1 MDELQAHLQQLSDEY
16 TKLQQDLDAAVQSRQ
31 KLESQRQENE
41 SVKKEFDR
49 LKEGETIYK
58 LVGPVLLKQ
67 EKFEAEGTV
76 KGRLEFIGKE
86 IDRVEDNIKDIQKK
100 IESKRAELIQ
110 VQAAAQ
116 QAAQGGAPGGKGKEV
131 AT

>member
-1 MDELQAHLQQLSDEY
+1 ME
-16 TKLQQDLDAAVQSRQ
+16 KLQQELEKLSTEYQKLEQDLSAAVQSRQ
-31 KLESQRQENE
+31 KLDSQRQENE
-41 SVKKEFDR
+41 SVKKEFEN
-49 LKEGETIYK
+49 LKDGETIYK

-86 IDRVEDNIKDIQKK
+86 IDRAEDNIKDIQKK

-110 VQAAAQ
+110 LQAAAQ
-116 QAAQGGAPGGKGKEV
+116 AVAQGV
-131 AT
+131 AGEQDKKVAA

>member
-1 MDELQAHLQQLSDEY
+1 
-16 TKLQQDLDAAVQSRQ
+16 
-31 KLESQRQENE
+31 
-41 SVKKEFDR
+41 
-49 LKEGETIYK
+49 
-58 LVGPVLLKQ
+58 VLLKQ

-86 IDRVEDNIKDIQKK
+86 MYGLGYSFPLPPSAFSAWHSTWPTNGCCSDRVEDNIKDIQKK